1 MNSTYWYVHGH
12 WFRRQ
17 FVHLAPGVGAPSQR
31 VLRRRQKSQA
41 RSDFLAYAAAAAD
54 VAAGAVETALDGPG
68 DGSGLNSSIWMAKGA
83 AAMARVQPAG
93 TWELGERYGRLVVG
107 LYTGKVGG
115 GLVARR
121 TSRLTTL
128 IIGRVHANIKLN
140 TRLLRTI

>member
-93 TWELGERYGRLVVG
+93 DLGTWGALRPPCCGPLYRQSGRG
-107 LYTGKVGG
+107 VGG
-115 GLVARR
+115 EEDE
-121 TSRLTTL
+121 
-128 IIGRVHANIKLN
+128 
-140 TRLLRTI
+140 